1 MVEFRYRGRE
11 ISQEDILYIRA
22 LIERHPNESRRTL
35 STKLCEAWQWRQ
47 ANGALRDMV
56 CRGMLLMLDRA
67 GQITLPPVSYVRH
80 NPLAKRARP
89 EPAQIDTTPI
99 EDRLRNLQPLEFEQV
114 RRTSQEPLFNSL
126 MEEHHYLGYE
136 QPVGEHLKYLVWA
149 QGRPV
154 ACLAW
159 SSAPRH
165 LGSRDRYIGWSAE
178 ARRRN
183 IRFIA
188 YNTRFLILPWVR
200 VEHLAS
206 HILGRMAARIS
217 DDWQR
222 MYGHP
227 IYFLETF
234 VDPERF
240 RGTCYRAANWVLLGK
255 TTGRG
260 KQSNSYVPNRSIK
273 EVLGYPLT
281 KRFRELLGGGRMKS
295 AKRRRVDVNLDE
307 LDRVLDGARQ
317 APLSEADCDKLKSAL
332 HALAA
337 MLVRPRNTEKTSA
350 VLEAPESSA
359 TATGISPIPTRRL
372 TRTRTQRRGGVWRG
386 AEGRHCS
393 PGSEARGPLPGVRQ
407 RATCTDRRSRR
418 CWFGSWGR
426 RRWRPRSTRWSGCDA
441 ARAGRYLRR
450 KSRKA

>member
-1 MVEFRYRGRE
+1 MTEAAAVEFQYRGRE
-11 ISQEDILYIRA
+11 IRQEDILYIRA

-35 STKLCEAWQWRQ
+35 STQLCEAWQWRQ

-67 GQITLPPVSYVRH
+67 GQIALPPVSYVRH
-80 NPLAKRARP
+80 NPLANRVRP
-89 EPAQIDTTPI
+89 EPARIDTTPI

-126 MEEHHYLGYE
+126 MQEHHYLGYE

-165 LGSRDRYIGWSAE
+165 LGSRDCYIGWIGE

-222 MYGHP
+222 LYRHP
-227 IYFLETF
+227 VYFLETF

-273 EVLGYPLT
+273 EVLGYALT
-281 KRFRELLGGGRMKS
+281 KRFRELLGGV
-295 AKRRRVDVNLDE
+295 A
-307 LDRVLDGARQ
+307 
-317 APLSEADCDKLKSAL
+317 
-332 HALAA
+332 
-337 MLVRPRNTEKTSA
+337 
-350 VLEAPESSA
+350 
-359 TATGISPIPTRRL
+359 
-372 TRTRTQRRGGVWRG
+372 
-386 AEGRHCS
+386 
-393 PGSEARGPLPGVRQ
+393 
-407 RATCTDRRSRR
+407 
-418 CWFGSWGR
+418 
-426 RRWRPRSTRWSGCDA
+426 
-441 ARAGRYLRR
+441 
-450 KSRKA
+450 